1 MKITDIRTMRLTG
14 PDTHGIGGIPR
25 NITIELVRVDT
36 DSGIYGLGE
45 AGNFLGDR
53 EGIDYCREWL
63 VGRDPLAAGQFVR
76 AMWYGGLPP
85 YNPQMSPTATP
96 TGGIAWAASGVE
108 MALLDIAGKA
118 LGTPAYNLLGGAYRD
133 RIRLYVDRSG
143 VADPSDL
150 AAWRRVGEQARD
162 DRFTDMKFDLE
173 WIAPD
178 FSRDPWNRSARIDQ
192 INRTVER
199 LMAVREAVGWDVE
212 ISVDAHMSYDAD
224 SAIRF
229 AQALEPLRL
238 RWFEDPVPILNF
250 DSQAHVR
257 AQTSIPI
264 CAGEMLVPDQFREM
278 IAAEAVDIVH
288 PDLLFVGGLHEAR
301 KVADYADLN
310 GIPLALHNN
319 GGGVNTIAASHVAAA
334 SPNFIGLEVHFWGA
348 MWMGDVVR
356 REGVPL
362 IQDGFVPLTDAP
374 GFGMEIDEAVARP
387 LLAPG
392 ESLF

>member
-1 MKITDIRTMRLTG
+1 
-14 PDTHGIGGIPR
+14 
-25 NITIELVRVDT
+25 
-36 DSGIYGLGE
+36 
-45 AGNFLGDR
+45 
-53 EGIDYCREWL
+53 
-63 VGRDPLAAGQFVR
+63 
-76 AMWYGGLPP
+76 
-85 YNPQMSPTATP
+85 
-96 TGGIAWAASGVE
+96 
-108 MALLDIAGKA
+108 
-118 LGTPAYNLLGGAYRD
+118 
-133 RIRLYVDRSG
+133 
-143 VADPSDL
+143 
-150 AAWRRVGEQARD
+150 
-162 DRFTDMKFDLE
+162 MKFDLE
-173 WIAPD
+173 WVAPD
-178 FSRDPWNRSARIDQ
+178 FNRDPWNRSARIDQ

-229 AQALEPLRL
+229 AQALEPVRL

-250 DSQAHVR
+250 DAQAHVR
-257 AQTSIPI
+257 AQSSIPI

-319 GGGVNTIAASHVAAA
+319 GGGVNTVAAAHVAAA

-348 MWMGDVVR
+348 MWMGDVIR